1 MKIVRQLADWLLQN
15 DRITPERYGHVMD
28 AILGGADTTAGFL
41 IEEAVDRRDRR
52 EAAEDAVEEWWNLR
66 GAGVRARSK
75 AARRPGGRRTS
86 KATPIKVWDQIGR
99 AHV

>member
-41 IEEAVDRRDRR
+41 IEAAVDRRDRR
-52 EAAEDAVEEWWNLR
+52 EAARLKAQGVKPGVPDLFLPFFPSRAV
-66 GAGVRARSK
+66 G
-75 AARRPGGRRTS
+75 
-86 KATPIKVWDQIGR
+86 
-99 AHV
+99 